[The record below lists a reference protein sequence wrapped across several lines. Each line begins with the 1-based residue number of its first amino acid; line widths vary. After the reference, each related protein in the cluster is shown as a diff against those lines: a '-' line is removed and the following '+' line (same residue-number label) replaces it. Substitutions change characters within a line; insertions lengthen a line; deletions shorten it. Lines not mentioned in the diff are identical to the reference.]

1 MAETTTS
8 KERIKMSTQSPA
20 ARSSRPRRLQ
30 RAALAFAAS
39 LAAIAI
45 FALPAQAKPEISFF
59 EVKSSNT
66 QAGAHPDITT
76 TFKLGH
82 PGEPEV
88 AKTIEARWP
97 EGVFGNPEAV
107 PRCSSIDFAL
117 NQCPSFTQ
125 IGWVGVR
132 GYWEGN
138 PLHVFGAAPLYDM
151 EPTAT
156 ETGRFAFTVPGV
168 NIPINIP
175 IKVRTESDYGL
186 NLSVT
191 GITQELPLAE
201 AIIEVWGFPAAT
213 SNDQFRF
220 PEGSPGEPSGCPG
233 VLVPIPGSAEK
244 CPDLATGN
252 PSGVLLRPL
261 TDNPTVCTGQTLPIE
276 LRVRSYKDP
285 EPATMGE
292 TYPATTDCATEVFR
306 PVFNVGLTTAEAD
319 APSGLNLQLVA
330 KQTLGLTNSPS
341 ELRSA
346 FVKLPEGFSVNPD
359 AADGQLACSDA
370 QAKFGTDEPSECPD
384 TSKIGTME
392 VITPALN
399 NPLLGSLYIGE
410 PKPGN
415 QYRLFM
421 IFEGY
426 GIHAKLAPKVIPNP
440 VTGQLTVSLQDLPQV
455 PFEEFNLHLFASDRG
470 LIATPTRC
478 TLYQAEAEF
487 TPWNHLVS
495 PQESKANISIT
506 SGSNGRECPGQVRPF
521 QPRLAAG
528 TSTPVAGAFSGFT
541 LKLDRDDGDQF
552 LGDLNFTMPPGLTG
566 SLRGITY
573 CPEAAIVA
581 AAQKTGREERAVP
594 SCPASS
600 EIGTTNVAAGPG
612 SHPFHA
618 VGKMYLAG
626 PFKGAPLSVVAVT
639 PALAGPYDYGVVVVR
654 VAIEIDPL
662 DAHVIAKSDT
672 VPKII
677 GGIPIRM
684 RSIQVNIDKP
694 NFMINPTNC
703 SPFAVASQGV
713 GDQGTVADFSSYF
726 QAVNCAT
733 LPFKPHMT
741 IRNLGKNNKRGQDP
755 SLRFDLRTRQ
765 GDANIRSVSVT
776 LPKAFEI
783 DQRHLGN
790 ICSRSQLEAE
800 HCAGRQAIGTV
811 ETTTPL
817 LDQPLKG
824 PAYAVSG
831 FGNLPHVVFI
841 LAGQVTVMPEAE
853 SSSVRGRLTTTVP
866 VIPDAPV
873 GHFRLNLFGGKQGY
887 IINTRNICKGG
898 AVSLIEYTGQNGKH
912 LSQKVKAKTSCGHQ
926 SRHHKSSH
934 KRHT

>member
-1 MAETTTS
+1 
-8 KERIKMSTQSPA
+8 MSTQSPA
-20 ARSSRPRRLQ
+20 ARSSRPRRLRQ
-30 RAALAFAAS
+30 AALAFAAS

-45 FALPAQAKPEISFF
+45 FALPAQAKPEIGLF
-59 EVKSSNT
+59 EIKSSNT

-76 TFKLGH
+76 TFNLLH

-88 AKTIEARWP
+88 AKTIEAEWP

-107 PRCSSIDFAL
+107 PRCSGIDFAL
-117 NQCPSFTQ
+117 NECPSFTQ

-132 GYWEGN
+132 GNSEGN
-138 PLHVFGAAPLYDM
+138 PLHVFGTAPLYDL

-156 ETGRFAFTVPGV
+156 ETLRAAFTVPGV

-175 IKVRTESDYGL
+175 VKVRTESDYGL
-186 NLSVT
+186 TLSVT
-191 GITQELPLAE
+191 GVTQELPLSE
-201 AIIEVWGFPAAT
+201 AVIEVWGFPAAKE
-213 SNDQFRF
+213 NDKFRF
-220 PEGSPGEPSGCPG
+220 PAGSPGKPTGCPG
-233 VLVPIPGSAEK
+233 VMAPVASGAKNAFDEEI
-244 CPDLATGN
+244 CPDLKNST

-261 TDNPTVCTGQTLPIE
+261 TDNPTVCTGQDLPIH
-276 LRVRSYKDP
+276 LKVRSYKDP
-285 EPATMGE
+285 EPASKDE
-292 TYPATTDCATEVFR
+292 LYPATTDCATEVFR
-306 PVFNVGLTTAEAD
+306 PVFNVGLTTANAD
-319 APSGLNLQLVA
+319 APSGLNLQLIA

-346 FVKLPEGFSVNPD
+346 FVKFPEGFSVNPD
-359 AADGQLACSDA
+359 AADGQLACTDA

-392 VITPALN
+392 VITPALK
-399 NPLLGSLYIGE
+399 NPLIGSLYIGE

-421 IFEGY
+421 VFEGY
-426 GIHAKLAPKVIPNP
+426 GIHAKLAPKVIPDP
-440 VTGQLTVSLQDLPQV
+440 VTGQLTVSLEDLPQV

-478 TLYQAEAEF
+478 TLYQTNAEF
-487 TPWNHLVS
+487 TPWNQLVS
-495 PQESKANISIT
+495 PQKSTANISIT
-506 SGSNGRECPGQVRPF
+506 SGSNGGECPGNVKPF
-521 QPRLAAG
+521 NPRLAAG

-573 CPEAAIVA
+573 CPQTEITA

-612 SHPFHA
+612 SQPFHA
-618 VGKMYLAG
+618 VGRMYLAG
-626 PFKGAPLSVVAVT
+626 PFKGAPLSLVAVT

-654 VAIEIDPL
+654 VAIDVDPL
-662 DAHVIAKSDT
+662 DAHVIARSDT
-672 VPKII
+672 MPKII

-684 RSIQVNIDKP
+684 RSIQVNINKP

-703 SPFAVASQGV
+703 RPFTVDSQGV
-713 GDQGTVADFSSYF
+713 GDEGTVAAFSSYF

-741 IRNLGKNNKRGQDP
+741 IRNMGQKKNKRGQDP
-755 SLRFDLRTRQ
+755 PLRFDLWTRP
-765 GDANIRSVSVT
+765 GDANLASVAVT

-831 FGNLPHVVFI
+831 FGKLPHIVFI
-841 LAGQVTVMPEAE
+841 LDGQVTIMPEAE
-853 SSSVRGRLTTTVP
+853 SSSVNGRLTTTVP
-866 VIPDAPV
+866 VVPDAPV

-887 IINTRNICKGG
+887 IINTRNLCKSG
-898 AVSLIEYTGQNGKH
+898 AVSLIEYSGQNGKH
-912 LSQKVKAKTSCGHQ
+912 LQQKVKAKTRCGN
-926 SRHHKSSH
+926 R
-934 KRHT
+934 